1 MRLPDNIPSP
11 LLPLE
16 EMASLSG
23 LFRGSAGRVLAKG
36 IKSLLKIDEV
46 EYFYAKIC
54 GWDGEKETGA
64 TGAEFAK
71 GAIEESGFRMT
82 LNGMPR
88 DEAIGW
94 LRENLP
100 SGAFITISN
109 HTLGALDGLGL
120 IDLFGHAREDYKFMV
135 NKLLMRMKAAA
146 SRFIT
151 VTPTGAERTA
161 PTADSVA
168 GVRAAVGHLQAGGCL
183 GLFPSGA
190 VSDKVPGRRPLVT
203 LPAIDPAAPDFSS
216 PSRTAAAD
224 AAPWGLPATYTEPR
238 IRDREWQ
245 MSIIKFIKRAG
256 VPVIPV
262 LDATLNSNFY
272 YNLGLIDWRIR
283 ITRLPAE
290 MLNKRGKELRFVMGQ
305 AISPEQISSVSDI
318 KDLRTL
324 LRASVYSM
332 L

>member
-36 IKSLLKIDEV
+36 IKSLLKIDGV

-88 DEAIGW
+88 DEAVGW

-100 SGAFITISN
+100 SGALITISN

-120 IDLFGHAREDYKFMV
+120 IDLFGHAREDYMFMV

-203 LPAIDPAAPDFSS
+203 LPALDSAV
-216 PSRTAAAD
+216 
-224 AAPWGLPATYTEPR
+224 APWGLPATYTEPR

>member
-203 LPAIDPAAPDFSS
+203 LPALDSASAHDSASAPA
-216 PSRTAAAD
+216 

-290 MLNKRGKELRFVMGQ
+290 MLNKRGKSLRFIMGRP
-305 AISPEQISSVSDI
+305 ITPEQIQAVEGLQ
-318 KDLRTL
+318 DLRTL

>member
-203 LPAIDPAAPDFSS
+203 LPAIDPAAAHDSASAPAS
-216 PSRTAAAD
+216 
-224 AAPWGLPATYTEPR
+224 AAPWGLPAAYTEPR

-245 MSIIKFIKRAG
+245 MSIIKFITRAG

-324 LRASVYSM
+324 LRASVYTM

>member
-120 IDLFGHAREDYKFMV
+120 IDLFGHAREDCKFMV

-203 LPAIDPAAPDFSS
+203 LPALDSASAHDSASAPA
-216 PSRTAAAD
+216 

-324 LRASVYSM
+324 LRASVYTM

>member
-203 LPAIDPAAPDFSS
+203 LPAIDPAAAHDSASAP
-216 PSRTAAAD
+216 A
-224 AAPWGLPATYTEPR
+224 AAPWGLPAAYTEPR

-290 MLNKRGKELRFVMGQ
+290 MLNKRGKDLRFVMGQ